1 MNIVISGATKGI
13 GRAIAF
19 RFAKAG
25 YRIAISARGE
35 EALLS
40 IREELLSA
48 YPGLDVL
55 AMVADMSKKEDVQS
69 FASVIEEQFGHI
81 DILVNNAGVFLPGS
95 IHEEEEGNLE
105 KMIDTNLY
113 SAYHLSRALL
123 PAMKL
128 RRSGDIF
135 NICSIASI
143 MAYANGGSYA
153 ISKFALLGFSKCLRE
168 EMKPHGVRVCAVLP
182 GATLTDSWA
191 GVEIPEERFMP
202 PEDIAEMIFAT
213 SQLSRRTVVE
223 DILLRP
229 QLGDL

>member
-1 MNIVISGATKGI
+1 MNIVISGASKGI

-25 YRIAISARGE
+25 YRIAISARDE

-48 YPGLDVL
+48 YPELDVL
-55 AMVADMSKKEDVQS
+55 AMVADMSKKEEVQS
-69 FASVIEEQFGHI
+69 FASVVLEQFGSI
-81 DILVNNAGVFLPGS
+81 DILVNNAGIFLPGS
-95 IHEEEEGNLE
+95 IHEEAEGNLE

-123 PAMKL
+123 PSMKL
-128 RRSGDIF
+128 RGGGDIF

-143 MAYANGGSYA
+143 MAYSNGGSYA

-182 GATLTDSWA
+182 GATLTDSWS

>member
-1 MNIVISGATKGI
+1 MNIVISGASKGI
-13 GRAIAF
+13 GKAIAL

-25 YRIAISARGE
+25 YQIAVSARGAQ
-35 EALLS
+35 ALQDLKNEIVS
-40 IREELLSA
+40 L
-48 YPGLDVL
+48 YPGAKVFTF
-55 AMVADMSKKEDVQS
+55 AADMSKKDDVMN
-69 FASVIEEQFGHI
+69 FASFVKAELETV
-81 DILVNNAGVFLPGS
+81 DVLVNNAGVFFPGA
-95 IHEEEEGNLE
+95 IHEEAEGNLE

-123 PAMKL
+123 PEMKL
-128 RRSGDIF
+128 RGSGDIF

-168 EMKPHGVRVCAVLP
+168 EMKPFGVRVCAVLP

-202 PEDIAEMIFAT
+202 SEDIAEMIFAT

-229 QLGDL
+229 QSGDL

>member
-1 MNIVISGATKGI
+1 MNIVISGASKGI

-25 YRIAISARGE
+25 YRIAISARGK
-35 EALLS
+35 EALYALK
-40 IREELLSA
+40 EELLSA
-48 YPGLDVL
+48 YPGLEVM
-55 AMVADMSKKEDVQS
+55 AVIADMSKKEEVQN
-69 FASVIEEQFGHI
+69 FASVVLEQFGSI
-81 DILVNNAGVFLPGS
+81 DVLVNNAGVFLPGS
-95 IHEEEEGNLE
+95 IHDEEDGNLE

-123 PAMKL
+123 PAMQL

-143 MAYANGGSYA
+143 AAYSNGGSYS

-182 GATLTDSWA
+182 GATLTDSWS
-191 GVEIPEERFMP
+191 GVQIPEDRFMP
-202 PEDIAEMIFAT
+202 PEDIAEMIFTT

>member
-1 MNIVISGATKGI
+1 MNIVISGASKGI